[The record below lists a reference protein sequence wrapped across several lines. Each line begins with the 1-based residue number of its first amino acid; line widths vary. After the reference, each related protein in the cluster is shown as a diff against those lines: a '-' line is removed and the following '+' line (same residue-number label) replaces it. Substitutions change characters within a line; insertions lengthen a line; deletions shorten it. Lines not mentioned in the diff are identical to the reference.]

1 MAQDTERDKM
11 LRGEWYD
18 ANFDEALL
26 KERLTA
32 ERYCYTFNQAMP
44 GSEEQQEA
52 LKNLLGGEIPD
63 GLSVL
68 APVYFDYGGTR
79 TELGAGTFV
88 NHGAYF
94 MDGGLEKA
102 LPIKVGDNCWF
113 GANVS
118 VLPGVTIGSGCV
130 IAAGSVVTKDVPD
143 NSVAAGVPA
152 VVKSKIEP

>member
-1 MAQDTERDKM
+1 MTQDTERDKM

-26 KERLTA
+26 EERLTA

-79 TELGAGTFV
+79 TKLGAGTFV

-94 MDGGLEKA
+94 MDGGG
-102 LPIKVGDNCWF
+102 I
-113 GANVS
+113 
-118 VLPGVTIGSGCV
+118 TIGACFK
-130 IAAGSVVTKDVPD
+130 IA
-143 NSVAAGVPA
+143 
-152 VVKSKIEP
+152 